1 MIKSDAFHMHLTA
14 LAKEQHSFKPL
25 YIFSGDEPLLMMEA
39 IDALRALARTGGFTE
54 REVLVQ
60 DRYFDWAALINA
72 GQTMSLFG
80 DKRFVELRMPTGK
93 PGRDGAESLKHFA
106 EQINNTGN
114 GVDTIICIILPR
126 LDSKT
131 KSSAWFSA
139 LDEAG
144 MAIQIDSID
153 RLALPHW
160 IGQRLKKQSQEV
172 EAGESGQRALQFM
185 SDQVEGNLIAAH
197 QEIQKLALLY
207 PAGQLSEE
215 QIRSAVLK
223 VARYDIFELTESML
237 SGDAARLNRMLDGL
251 QGEGEPLPLILW
263 SVSDELRTLH
273 KVQSALLAG
282 DALANLLRNYRIWG
296 KREKLYPVALKRIA
310 PKKLK
315 QAMVLAANL
324 DKQVKGLLV
333 RDLPSNPWDGLRVIG
348 GLLR

>member
-114 GVDTIICIILPR
+114 GLDTIICIILPR

-144 MAIQIDSID
+144 MAIQIESID

-333 RDLPSNPWDGLRVIG
+333 RDLPSNPWDGLRLIG

>member
-72 GQTMSLFG
+72 EQTMSLFG

-93 PGRDGAESLKHFA
+93 PGREGAESLKHFA

-263 SVSDELRTLH
+263 SVSNELRTLH

-333 RDLPSNPWDGLRVIG
+333 RDLPSNPWDGLRLIG

>member
-197 QEIQKLALLY
+197 QEIQKLVLLY

-333 RDLPSNPWDGLRVIG
+333 RDLPSNPWDGLRLIG

>member
-72 GQTMSLFG
+72 EQTMSLFG

-93 PGRDGAESLKHFA
+93 PGREGAESLKHFA
-106 EQINNTGN
+106 EQVNNTGN

-333 RDLPSNPWDGLRVIG
+333 RDLPSNPWDGLRLIG

>member
-93 PGRDGAESLKHFA
+93 PGREGAESLKHFA

-315 QAMVLAANL
+315 QAIVLAATL

-333 RDLPSNPWDGLRVIG
+333 RDLPSNPWDGLRLIG

>member
-80 DKRFVELRMPTGK
+80 DKRFVELRIPTGK

-333 RDLPSNPWDGLRVIG
+333 RDLPSNPWDGLRLIG

>member
-315 QAMVLAANL
+315 QAIVLAANL
-324 DKQVKGLLV
+324 DKQVKGLSV
-333 RDLPSNPWDGLRVIG
+333 RDLPSNPWDGLRLIG

>member
-333 RDLPSNPWDGLRVIG
+333 RDLPSNSWDGLRLIG

>member
-333 RDLPSNPWDGLRVIG
+333 RDLPSNPWDGLRLIS

>member
-14 LAKEQHSFKPL
+14 LAKEQHNFKPL

-93 PGRDGAESLKHFA
+93 PGREGAESLKHFA

-333 RDLPSNPWDGLRVIG
+333 RDLPSNPWDGLRLIG

>member
-93 PGRDGAESLKHFA
+93 PGREGAESLKHFA

-296 KREKLYPVALKRIA
+296 KREKLYPVALKRIV

-333 RDLPSNPWDGLRVIG
+333 RDLPSNPWDGLRLIG

>member
-333 RDLPSNPWDGLRVIG
+333 RDLPSNPWDGLRLIG
-348 GLLR
+348 SLLR

>member
-223 VARYDIFELTESML
+223 VARYDLFELTESML

-315 QAMVLAANL
+315 QAIVLAATL

-333 RDLPSNPWDGLRVIG
+333 RDLPSNPWDGLRLIG

>member
-273 KVQSALLAG
+273 KVQSALSAG

-315 QAMVLAANL
+315 QAIVLAATL

-333 RDLPSNPWDGLRVIG
+333 RDLPSNPWDGLRLIG

>member
-80 DKRFVELRMPTGK
+80 DKRFVELRIPTGK
-93 PGRDGAESLKHFA
+93 PGREGAESLKHFA

-315 QAMVLAANL
+315 QAIVLAANL
-324 DKQVKGLLV
+324 DKQVKGLSV
-333 RDLPSNPWDGLRVIG
+333 RDLPSNPWDGLRLIG

>member
-80 DKRFVELRMPTGK
+80 VKRFVELRMPTGK

-172 EAGESGQRALQFM
+172 GVGESGQRALQFM

-315 QAMVLAANL
+315 QAIVLAANL

-333 RDLPSNPWDGLRVIG
+333 RDLPSNPWDGLRLIG

>member
-14 LAKEQHSFKPL
+14 LAKEQHSFKSL

-315 QAMVLAANL
+315 QAIVLAATL

-333 RDLPSNPWDGLRVIG
+333 RDLPSNPWDGLRLIG

>member
-93 PGRDGAESLKHFA
+93 PGREGAESLKHFA

-172 EAGESGQRALQFM
+172 EASESGQRALQFM

-333 RDLPSNPWDGLRVIG
+333 RDLPSNPWDGLRLIG

>member
-172 EAGESGQRALQFM
+172 EAGESEQRALQFM

-315 QAMVLAANL
+315 QAIVLAANL

-333 RDLPSNPWDGLRVIG
+333 RDLPSNPWDGLRLIG

>member
-1 MIKSDAFHMHLTA
+1 
-14 LAKEQHSFKPL
+14 
-25 YIFSGDEPLLMMEA
+25 
-39 IDALRALARTGGFTE
+39 
-54 REVLVQ
+54 
-60 DRYFDWAALINA
+60 
-72 GQTMSLFG
+72 
-80 DKRFVELRMPTGK
+80 
-93 PGRDGAESLKHFA
+93 
-106 EQINNTGN
+106 
-114 GVDTIICIILPR
+114 
-126 LDSKT
+126 
-131 KSSAWFSA
+131 
-139 LDEAG
+139 

-315 QAMVLAANL
+315 QAIVLAANL

-333 RDLPSNPWDGLRVIG
+333 RDLPSNPWDGLRLIG

>member
-1 MIKSDAFHMHLTA
+1 MIKSDAFHLHLA
-14 LAKEQHSFKPL
+14 SLAKDQQTFKPL

-39 IDALRALARTGGFTE
+39 IDALRALARTSGFTE

-60 DRYFDWAALINA
+60 DRYFDWAALISA

-80 DKRFVELRMPTGK
+80 DRRFIELRMPTGK
-93 PGRDGAESLKHFA
+93 PGREGAESLKQFA
-106 EQINNTGN
+106 EQMAQSSNR
-114 GVDTIICIILPR
+114 VDTIVCIILPR
-126 LDSKT
+126 LDTKT
-131 KSSAWFSA
+131 KTSAWFTA
-139 LDEAG
+139 LDESG
-144 MAIQIDSID
+144 VTVQIDSID
-153 RLALPHW
+153 RITLPSW
-160 IGQRLKKQSQEV
+160 IAQRLKKQAQEV

-185 SDQVEGNLIAAH
+185 ADQVEGNLIAAH

-223 VARYDIFELTESML
+223 VARYDIFELTESIL

-263 SVSDELRTLH
+263 SISDELRTLNR
-273 KVQSALLAG
+273 VQAALSTG
-282 DALANLLRNYRIWG
+282 EALPNLLRNYRIWG
-296 KREKLYPVALKRIA
+296 KREKLYPAALKRIA

-315 QAMVLAANL
+315 QAMILAANL
-324 DKQVKGLLV
+324 DKQAKGLMV
-333 RDLPSNPWDGLRVIG
+333 REMPANPWDGLRVIG

>member
-1 MIKSDAFHMHLTA
+1 MIKSDAFHLHLA
-14 LAKEQHSFKPL
+14 SLAKDQQTFKPL

-39 IDALRALARTGGFTE
+39 IDALRALARTSGFTE

-60 DRYFDWAALINA
+60 DRYFDWAALVSA

-80 DKRFVELRMPTGK
+80 DRRFIELRMPTGK
-93 PGRDGAESLKHFA
+93 PGREGAESLKQFA
-106 EQINNTGN
+106 EQMAQSSNR
-114 GVDTIICIILPR
+114 VDTIICIILPR
-126 LDSKT
+126 LDTKT
-131 KSSAWFSA
+131 KTSAWFTA
-139 LDEAG
+139 LDESG
-144 MAIQIDSID
+144 MAVQIDSID
-153 RLALPHW
+153 RITLPSW
-160 IGQRLKKQSQEV
+160 IAQRLKKQAQEV

-333 RDLPSNPWDGLRVIG
+333 RDLPSNPWDGLRLIG

>member
-14 LAKEQHSFKPL
+14 LAKEQHNFKPL

-80 DKRFVELRMPTGK
+80 DKRFVELRIPTGK

-324 DKQVKGLLV
+324 DKQVKGLSV
-333 RDLPSNPWDGLRVIG
+333 RDLPSNPWDGLRLIG

>member
-72 GQTMSLFG
+72 EQTMSLFG

-106 EQINNTGN
+106 EQINNTGT

-197 QEIQKLALLY
+197 QEIQKLVLLY
-207 PAGQLSEE
+207 PAGQISEE

-333 RDLPSNPWDGLRVIG
+333 RDLPSNPWDGLRLIG

>member
-60 DRYFDWAALINA
+60 DRYFDWAALINT

-315 QAMVLAANL
+315 QAIVLAATL

-333 RDLPSNPWDGLRVIG
+333 RDLPSNPWDGLRLIG